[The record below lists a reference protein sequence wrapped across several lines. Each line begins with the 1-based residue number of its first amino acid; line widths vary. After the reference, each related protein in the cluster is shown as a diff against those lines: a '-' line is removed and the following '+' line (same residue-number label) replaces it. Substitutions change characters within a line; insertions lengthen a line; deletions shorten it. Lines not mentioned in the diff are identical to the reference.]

1 MRRLLKLLLLLPLIY
16 CLLFLGFLT
25 AMYQRPEVFARV
37 MAKTP
42 GVVFVAL
49 PFRPMW
55 FHARAGKLKVG
66 DDAPDFSL
74 NAQDGKSSVRLSSF
88 KGNKP
93 VVLIF
98 GSYT

>member
-16 CLLFLGFLT
+16 GVLFVGFLT
-25 AMYQRPEVFARV
+25 AMYQRPEVFSRV

-42 GVVFVAL
+42 EAVFVVF

-55 FHARAGKLKVG
+55 FHARAGKLHVG
-66 DDAPDFSL
+66 DAAPDFAL
-74 NAQDGKSSVRLSSF
+74 NSQDGKSRVRLSSF
-88 KGNKP
+88 KGSKP

>member
-1 MRRLLKLLLLLPLIY
+1 MRRILKVLLLIPLVY
-16 CLLFLGFLT
+16 CLLFVGFFA
-25 AMYQRPEVFARV
+25 AMYQRPEVFTQI

-42 GVVFVAL
+42 GAVFVVL

-55 FHARAGKLKVG
+55 LHARAGNLNVG
-66 DDAPDFSL
+66 DAAPDFSL
-74 NAQDGKSSVRLSSF
+74 KSQDGKSGVQLSSF
-88 KGNKP
+88 KGSKP

>member
-1 MRRLLKLLLLLPLIY
+1 MRRILKVLLVLPVVYCILLA
-16 CLLFLGFLT
+16 GFLI
-25 AMYQRPEVFARV
+25 AMYQRPEVFTQI

-42 GVVFVAL
+42 GIVFAVI

-55 FHARAGKLKVG
+55 FHARAGKVNVG
-66 DDAPDFSL
+66 DAAPDFTL
-74 NAQDGKSSVRLSSF
+74 NSQDGKSQVCLSSF
-88 KGNKP
+88 QGSKP